1 MAQTVA
7 TCQATGQRQPSD
19 FWGLT
24 EPHVQGTVPNV
35 IELSNCARQL
45 NVIYFHGFHAMEAEE
60 AAHNSRMK
68 DVYGII
74 KTLGKDKRKTT
85 NAMKDKCGNL
95 LTEGLARRER
105 WKENVEEIL
114 NRPIPDDPVTDVEI
128 VNEISTDPITKAEI
142 RTALRKMK
150 NGKAGEGRHYSR
162 IIKSRRDYSREMA
175 CKLFQNILGTRE
187 SAKNMEAGTDRLNT
201 EER

>member
-45 NVIYFHGFHAMEAEE
+45 NVVIYFHGFHAMEAEE
-60 AAHNSRMK
+60 AAHNRRMK

-85 NAMKDKCGNL
+85 NAVKDKCENL

-114 NRPIPDDPVTDVEI
+114 NRLIPDDPVTDVEI
-128 VNEISTDPITKAEI
+128 VNEISSYTDAVLK
-142 RTALRKMK
+142 
-150 NGKAGEGRHYSR
+150 
-162 IIKSRRDYSREMA
+162 
-175 CKLFQNILGTRE
+175 Q
-187 SAKNMEAGTDRLNT
+187 
-201 EER
+201 